1 MYIGINS
8 SIALFSHCHYLA
20 HLDINLDKTQ
30 DRNILTL
37 KTLMFLPSLLH
48 LHLTHTQT
56 QTQGV
61 EEKMGMN

>member
-8 SIALFSHCHYLA
+8 SIALFSHRHYLA
-20 HLDINLDKTQ
+20 HLDLNLENIQ

-37 KTLMFLPSLLH
+37 KTLMFLQFLQLR

-56 QTQGV
+56 QVV
-61 EEKMGMN
+61 EVKMRMN